1 MRKKLF
7 AVLAL
12 VSGTLPALACS
23 VCEKQQPRILR
34 GVTHGTG
41 PQSQW
46 DLVII
51 SIVAA
56 IVVFT
61 LYFSV
66 KWLVRPGET
75 SPSHIKR
82 AILKNE

>member
-7 AVLAL
+7 AILLL
-12 VSGTLPALACS
+12 VSGSLPVLACS
-23 VCEKQQPRILR
+23 VCEKQQPRILQ

-75 SPSHIKR
+75 SPGHIKR